1 MALKLF
7 KQKKTPAP
15 SENKPKTQEIS
26 TNLTSEKPKI
36 VDPVKAVSE
45 QKMELLDVIAPSATE
60 IDMDYIKINNVYLRS
75 LFVSGY
81 PRFVSPGWLE
91 QVVNFNSSLD
101 ISFFI
106 YPIEGKGVLDDL
118 MRKVAEMEA
127 EIATDLERGK
137 IINPATQA
145 RLDDARLLQD
155 ELVKGANHWF
165 ASAFGFAFRAL
176 AGARSCRTA
185 KQVES
190 TLG

>member
-106 YPIEGKGVLDDL
+106 G
-118 MRKVAEMEA
+118 
-127 EIATDLERGK
+127 
-137 IINPATQA
+137 
-145 RLDDARLLQD
+145 
-155 ELVKGANHWF
+155 
-165 ASAFGFAFRAL
+165 
-176 AGARSCRTA
+176 
-185 KQVES
+185 
-190 TLG
+190 